1 MNLLDKWHLFNILVV
16 GTGDRKIG
24 GNMKF
29 ASREQRAYP
38 MEKLLSE
45 PFSSHSPASSVGRA

>member
-1 MNLLDKWHLFNILVV
+1 MNLLDKWQLFDSLVAS
-16 GTGDRKIG
+16 TGDRKIG
-24 GNMKF
+24 GKMKF

-45 PFSSHSPASSVGRA
+45 PFSSRSPASSVGRA

>member
-1 MNLLDKWHLFNILVV
+1 MNLLGKWQLFNILVA

-45 PFSSHSPASSVGRA
+45 LLSTHSPASSVGRA